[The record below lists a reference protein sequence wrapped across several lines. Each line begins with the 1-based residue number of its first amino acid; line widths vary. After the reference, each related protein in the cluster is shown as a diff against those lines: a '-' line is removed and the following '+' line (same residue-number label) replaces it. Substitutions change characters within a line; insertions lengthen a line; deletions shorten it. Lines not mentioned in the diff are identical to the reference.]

1 MKFVK
6 GQSGNPAGRP
16 KGTTTKEICQQL
28 RDHVPAAVERL
39 LQLMNSEDEG
49 ISLKA
54 TLEILN
60 RGFGKPVEQ
69 TSYVHEDK
77 GPFGY

>member
-6 GQSGNPAGRP
+6 GQSGNPNGRP
-16 KGTTTKEICQQL
+16 KGTTTKEICEQL
-28 RDHVPAAVERL
+28 RSHVPTAVERL
-39 LQLMNSEDEG
+39 LQLMHSDDDG

-54 TLEILN
+54 TLEVLN
-60 RGFGKPVEQ
+60 RGFGKPVDQ

-77 GPFGY
+77 SAFPF

>member
-6 GQSGNPAGRP
+6 GQSGNPNGRP
-16 KGTTTKEICQQL
+16 KGTTTREINELL
-28 RDHVPAAVERL
+28 RGHVPAAVERL

-54 TLEILN
+54 TLEVLN
-60 RGFGKPVEQ
+60 RGFGKPVDQ

-77 GPFGY
+77 DPFGY

>member
-6 GQSGNPAGRP
+6 GISGNPAGRP
-16 KGTTTKEICQQL
+16 KGTTTKEICEQL

-39 LQLMNSEDEG
+39 LQLMQSEDEG

-60 RGFGKPVEQ
+60 RGFGKPVDQ
-69 TSYVHEDK
+69 TSYIHKEV